1 MLDKILMGGMSSLLS
16 KFSFEPEKIQGK
28 LWLVV
33 LAVWL
38 MLVVCTIT
46 SIYARPSRFTSRQ
59 KLFWLLAVILVP
71 GLGVLA
77 YLPFSYRSEGFN
89 FMKKPK
95 PTTSRKSPSPS
106 R

>member
-1 MLDKILMGGMSSLLS
+1 MGGMSSLLS

-33 LAVWL
+33 MAVWV
-38 MLVVCTIT
+38 MLVLCTIT
-46 SIYARPSRFTSRQ
+46 SIYSRPSHFTSRQ
-59 KLFWLLAVILVP
+59 KLFWLLLVILLP

-95 PTTSRKSPSPS
+95 PTTSKKSASPS